1 MADILIIEDD
11 RMVGLLIKE
20 TLVAA
25 GHGVR
30 LADNGVAGLDLL
42 EKHGADLVITDI
54 VMPEMDGL
62 EAINRLREKHPD
74 LRVIAI
80 SGGGRWMNAKSYL
93 KLSELLGA
101 SRTLNKPISPDGL
114 LAQVEAVLK
123 EPHPPAARPGP

>member
-74 LRVIAI
+74 LRVLAI
-80 SGGGRWMNAKSYL
+80 SGGGRW
-93 KLSELLGA
+93 
-101 SRTLNKPISPDGL
+101 
-114 LAQVEAVLK
+114 
-123 EPHPPAARPGP
+123 